1 MNLIGKKELVAEV
14 AKEARIK
21 QSQADFFYDVLMDIM
36 VRKLQSGDGVQLKG
50 IGRILS
56 VKSKGFRSNLTG
68 VSIPNHRRIAFLPNV
83 KLARTIRVKTREK
96 PIMY

>member
-1 MNLIGKKELVAEV
+1 MNLLGKRELVSEL

-21 QSQADFFYDVLMDIM
+21 VPQASFLYDVLMDIM
-36 VRKLQSGDGVQLKG
+36 VKKLRQGDGVQLRG
-50 IGRILS
+50 IGRILT

-68 VSIPNHRRIAFLPNV
+68 VSIPNHRRIAFLPNI

-96 PIMY
+96 PIS